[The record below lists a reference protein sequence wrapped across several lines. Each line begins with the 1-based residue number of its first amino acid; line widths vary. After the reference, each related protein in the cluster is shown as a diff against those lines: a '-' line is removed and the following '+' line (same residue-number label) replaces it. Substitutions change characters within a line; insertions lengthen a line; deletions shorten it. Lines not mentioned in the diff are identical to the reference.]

1 MTRMTMFDNPLFLGF
16 ENLERTLDRIAKSSA
31 EGYPP
36 YNIEQLDEQ
45 RLRITLAVAGF
56 SEEDLDVRREGN
68 QLVVS
73 GGRRRRNE

>member
-36 YNIEQLDEQ
+36 YNIEQLDDE
-45 RLRITLAVAGF
+45 RLRITLAVAMGHLF
-56 SEEDLDVRREGN
+56 EI
-68 QLVVS
+68 
-73 GGRRRRNE
+73 